1 MSTVVGTNHFIS
13 LEKAVIYYSLY
24 GFPREE
30 VEHKLTDGEIAIGVP
45 VVNRGE
51 KVLLDSDGRYHILTR
66 N

>member
-1 MSTVVGTNHFIS
+1 MNTVGTSNFIS
-13 LEKAVIYYSLY
+13 VEKAVIYYSLY

-30 VEHKLTDGEIAIGVP
+30 VRRKLAEGEIAIGAP

-51 KVLLDSDGRYHILTR
+51 KVVLDSDGRYHILTR